1 MRAAARRAADLGAP
15 DSAAA
20 RAAAPFSGP
29 PPPPLLAP
37 ARPGKKRARV
47 ADAAAANG
55 ENGHRRPKRAFSADL

>member
-1 MRAAARRAADLGAP
+1 MCAAARRASDLGGP

-29 PPPPLLAP
+29 LPPPLLAP

-47 ADAAAANG
+47 AEPVAANG